1 MASREQGENHPSAT
15 ELESFLLGEMGP
27 RRAAPVIAHLLR
39 GCTRCQ
45 QQMAPLAS
53 VMLAEASPAPDARS
67 SSGSEYDFPL
77 FKAFASARRY
87 AAETALKKVSAKPYP
102 QKLAVPKTEAITPSL
117 EHLDPRRRCETLLDR
132 CRALR
137 YSDHEGMV
145 LLASLAVTL
154 ADRLDTR
161 SGRPEEIADLQA
173 RAWSELGNAYR
184 VSDDLPAAESALARA
199 TERLRQGSGDPLLLA
214 RLMDLTASLYID
226 QRRFEEADR
235 LLDCVYT
242 IYSREGDAPA
252 AARAIVSRGLSAG
265 YAFQT
270 EQAIQF
276 LSEGIRHIDARRDP
290 KLLFAAAHNLLWCLV
305 DADRIPEASS
315 LLQEVRGL
323 YDANGERFDELKVR
337 WLEGRIAA
345 GLGDEEAAEQAF
357 LEVRDGFKNADLFY
371 DSALVSLY
379 LATLWLRQ
387 GRTMEIRGLIDEMV
401 ATFRARNIQR
411 EALGALIVLQKAL
424 RRDQVTADL
433 LQMTL
438 LDLWRME
445 RLPVKSSRPS
455 V

>member
-1 MASREQGENHPSAT
+1 MT
-15 ELESFLLGEMGP
+15 
-27 RRAAPVIAHLLR
+27 AAP
-39 GCTRCQ
+39 
-45 QQMAPLAS
+45 
-53 VMLAEASPAPDARS
+53 
-67 SSGSEYDFPL
+67 DFE
-77 FKAFASARRY
+77 R
-87 AAETALKKVSAKPYP
+87 
-102 QKLAVPKTEAITPSL
+102 
-117 EHLDPRRRCETLLDR
+117 LDPRQRCETLLER

-137 YSDHEGMV
+137 YSDPEGMV

-154 ADRLDTR
+154 AERLDTV
-161 SGRPEEIADLQA
+161 SGKTEETADLQA
-173 RAWSELGNAYR
+173 KAWSELGNAYR
-184 VSDDLPAAESALARA
+184 VSDDLAAAEASLARA
-199 TERLRQGSGDPLLLA
+199 TERSRQGSGDPLLLA

-235 LLDCVYT
+235 LLDCVYA

-270 EQAIQF
+270 EQAIEF
-276 LSEGIRHIDARRDP
+276 LSEGIRQIDARRDP
-290 KLLFAAAHNLLWCLV
+290 KLLYAAAHNRLWCLV
-305 DADRIPEASS
+305 DADRIPEAST
-315 LLQEVRGL
+315 LLAEVRDL
-323 YDANGERFDELKVR
+323 YAANGERFDELKVR

-345 GLGDEEAAEQAF
+345 GFGDEEAAERAF
-357 LEVRDGFKNADLFY
+357 LQVHAGFKSADLFY
-371 DSALVSLY
+371 DAALVSLY

-387 GRTMEIRGLIDEMV
+387 GRTAEIRGLIDETV

-433 LQMTL
+433 LQTVL

-445 RLPVKSSRPS
+445 RLPAKSSRPI